1 MKNFEISDVTFE
13 QEDFH
18 PKGIGSVSLD
28 VEMNEE
34 VLTVHGEYGYHP
46 YHAKWGF
53 FIDEDQKAEI
63 EEATGLDAD
72 ALEETLEEKVND
84 YYGVDFSRYHE
95 NGRYFEPAI
104 YGTNLSEAMVTS
116 ILRYD
121 EVDMDEVEAVWDCRS
136 FVEIELPDG
145 DIRNNP
151 VTIKVF
157 DHTVEYVLEA
167 ESDQMVNKSEL
178 GEILA
183 KDGVSE
189 HIIDKVKLAVNY
201 LAREQTDENLNIPYS
216 TESKVEANREFDR
229 AAAAS
234 KLDM

>member
-1 MKNFEISDVTFE
+1 MKNLEISDVAFE

-34 VLTVHGEYGYHP
+34 ILTVHGEYGYHP

-72 ALEETLEEKVND
+72 ALEETLEEKIND

-104 YGTNLSEAMVTS
+104 YGTNLSEAMVVS

-121 EVDMDEVEAVWDCRS
+121 EVDMDEVEAVWDCRK
-136 FVEIELPDG
+136 FVDIELPEG
-145 DIRNNP
+145 DVRIEP
-151 VTIKVF
+151 ATITVF
-157 DHTVEYVLEA
+157 DHSVEFMLDPER
-167 ESDQMVNKSEL
+167 DQMVNSAEL
-178 GEILA
+178 GEVLA
-183 KDGVSE
+183 KDGIPD
-189 HIIDKVKLAVNY
+189 HIIEKVKVAANY

-216 TESKVEANREFDR
+216 TKSKVEANQELDR
-229 AAAAS
+229 AVAAS